1 MTSTSRIIHSILNP
15 PAPLNDGAYSGYYYA
30 FFGEGGFSTD
40 QSFNPILL
48 NKQSSVSRYALFGEG
63 GFSTD
68 QSFNP
73 ILLNKQPSASFQLY
87 DVTYAIQVKFD
98 VRTINKKIGL
108 IKDSSNIVILDS
120 SYDVA
125 RNSFPTDSINV
136 TASDF
141 VNGMS
146 AAQVISVGAYQTMY
160 NEYMESVNRYF
171 FKIPTLDD
179 SLFSAA
185 STQDISNGVFDANQ
199 FMELINQQLDTS
211 HQYINPVAGFVT
223 LSNINQLLRFAVDS
237 DVFGN
242 RVPLPNDASVNI
254 TPIDNSFNN
263 TIHFTEGTVTDAS
276 TNITTST
283 QYDSET
289 NTETVTIQD
298 NSNNTTTVIVYDLSE
313 NTITT
318 TTNTAGQSGNSTG
331 NVNTGTYSNP
341 IKPSYAD
348 VSFSTIPENF
358 GIGNGFLAGDLI
370 FIPGGMTSTLQI
382 LIDPMIDASTSSI
395 YDLIL
400 NSGLAYDYAIDLSNI
415 ATQKTTMIQK
425 ILTAPLLIELA
436 NLS

>member
-40 QSFNPILL
+40 QSFNPIFL
-48 NKQSSVSRYALFGEG
+48 NQQA
-63 GFSTD
+63 
-68 QSFNP
+68 
-73 ILLNKQPSASFQLY
+73 SASFQLY

-98 VRTINKKIGL
+98 VRNINQKIGL

-120 SYDVA
+120 SYNVA
-125 RNSFPTDSINV
+125 RNNFPTDSINI

-160 NEYMESVNRYF
+160 NEYMQSVNRYF

-185 STQDISNGVFDANQ
+185 STNDISNGVFDANQ
-199 FMELINQQLDTS
+199 FMELIHQELDIS
-211 HQYINPVAGFVT
+211 DQYVNPLTGFVT

-254 TPIDNSFNN
+254 TPIDNSFDN
-263 TIHFTEGTVTDAS
+263 TINFTEGTFTDIS
-276 TNITTST
+276 NNTTTNMY
-283 QYDSET
+283 YDSET
-289 NTETVTIQD
+289 NTQNITIQD
-298 NSNNTTTVIVYDLSE
+298 NSNNTTTTIVNDLSSNTTTVTTETEGESGNFGE
-313 NTITT
+313 NTNTT
-318 TTNTAGQSGNSTG
+318 TYT
-331 NVNTGTYSNP
+331 NP
-341 IKPSYAD
+341 IRPSFTT
-348 VSFSTIPENF
+348 VPGNF
-358 GIGNGFLAGDLI
+358 GVADGFLAGDLI
-370 FIPGGMTSTLQI
+370 FIPGGITSTLQI
-382 LIDPMIDASTSSI
+382 LVDPMIDASTSSI

-400 NSGLAYDYAIDLSNI
+400 NSGLAYEYAIDLDNI
-415 ATQKTTMIQK
+415 ATQKTTMNQK
-425 ILTAPLLIELA
+425 ILTAPLLIELT